1 MEISRA
7 RRAVFEALK
16 IAAPH
21 TFDDAM
27 RHAFLAER
35 LNLKLT
41 ELDMDSLGEMEFCIS
56 IELSTGVTVLPSQLA
71 ALGSTEAIE
80 LHLEQALA

>member
-21 TFDDAM
+21 TFDDAL

-35 LNLKLT
+35 VNLKLT
-41 ELDMDSLGEMEFCIS
+41 ELDMDKIGRAH
-56 IELSTGVTVLPSQLA
+56 V
-71 ALGSTEAIE
+71 
-80 LHLEQALA
+80 